1 MIVNSKKDVIH
12 LVRKRQCNLHLWEY
26 VFYKILKICS
36 KVKKL
41 IGIVCWHLFDNI
53 IKLVNFIF
61 VVWSIEVFFS
71 KTNQLFFKKCKYIG
85 IMINDKK
92 WVC

>member
-1 MIVNSKKDVIH
+1 MISDSIKSDKVGANNFEIDCYIVDREHSIRDLLQMIVNSKKDVIH

-41 IGIVCWHLFDNI
+41 IGIVC
-53 IKLVNFIF
+53 
-61 VVWSIEVFFS
+61 
-71 KTNQLFFKKCKYIG
+71 
-85 IMINDKK
+85 
-92 WVC
+92 